1 MQFPSL
7 RSGNRFSCLSG
18 QFQESK
24 ETDHGLGQGLQ
35 NGEKGL
41 LPPSTEKSLRTRKK
55 KKKKAKRLVA
65 MTTAGVSFSQV
76 QASFPV
82 WDRSPGS
89 PIPKHTAWGKW
100 DQIPGRWGRPAGEV

>member
-7 RSGNRFSCLSG
+7 GSGNRFSCLSG

-35 NGEKGL
+35 NGE
-41 LPPSTEKSLRTRKK
+41 K

-100 DQIPGRWGRPAGEV
+100 DQVPGRWGDLLGRCKLPD

>member
-1 MQFPSL
+1 MGTGFLVSVGSFKKAKKPTMAWD
-7 RSGNRFSCLSG
+7 RVYRMV
-18 QFQESK
+18 
-24 ETDHGLGQGLQ
+24 
-35 NGEKGL
+35 
-41 LPPSTEKSLRTRKK
+41 RK

-100 DQIPGRWGRPAGEV
+100 DQVPGRWGDLLGRCKLPD